1 MITLGTLLVM
11 ALQDFLKKYITI
23 SMLIMAWSVS
33 MLEFLWKQSQL
44 FSSAGIK
51 IGLGILISMLLIHFG
66 KNHFIGKGDY
76 LVLIWLFSFGSISQS
91 VQVVAYGLTVLCM
104 FAIGMKIKQAVN
116 KDGKKEARVEKTE
129 EEIKLSSEIP
139 MIPFLWIGYLLMW
152 IERGMG

>member
-11 ALQDFLKKYITI
+11 ALQDFLKKYITT
-23 SMLIMAWSVS
+23 SMLIMAWTVS
-33 MLEFLWKQSQL
+33 MVEVLWKQSQL
-44 FSSAGIK
+44 LSSAGIK
-51 IGLGILISMLLIHFG
+51 IGLGILISLLLIHFG

-91 VQVVAYGLTVLCM
+91 VQVVAYGLTVLCI
-104 FAIGMKIKQAVN
+104 FAIGIKTKVMIKKIRKN
-116 KDGKKEARVEKTE
+116 KASEKKVEK
-129 EEIKLSSEIP
+129 EIKLSNEIP